1 MKRFLIFSLF
11 LFLAFCVNAQTFSPG
26 NSWDDWDDEESVPHY
41 TIDDYAVNNKGDQLI
56 HLSLEGFGGLSPRNL
71 RYGAGF
77 SLGYNVFQSAGFSFG
92 ATFDPHYAKTRGS
105 NVFYFVP
112 VMAKGTFY
120 MTVGRFEIP
129 ISISAGAAMQSYL
142 SQFYFGPSI
151 KPEIGVY
158 YRQSADWSV
167 GLTLGATVLPQIYF
181 GNSAKSSMVGSTVNA
196 GLSVR
201 YHF

>member
-1 MKRFLIFSLF
+1 MKRILLTCIILLASL
-11 LFLAFCVNAQTFSPG
+11 AAASAQTISP
-26 NSWDDWDDEESVPHY
+26 WDDWDNEEENVPRY

-56 HLSLEGFGGLSPRNL
+56 HLSVEGFGGLMPRNL
-71 RYGAGF
+71 KYGGGF

-92 ATFDPHYAKTRGS
+92 ATFDPHYGKTHGS

-129 ISISAGAAMQSYL
+129 VSISAGAAMQSYL
-142 SQFYFGPSI
+142 SQFYFGPSL

-167 GLTLGATVLPQIYF
+167 GLTVGATVLPQIYF
-181 GNSAKSSMVGSTVNA
+181 GKNAESMVGSTVNA
-196 GLSVR
+196 GLSIR

>member
-1 MKRFLIFSLF
+1 MKRILLSCIFSVLVLGF
-11 LFLAFCVNAQTFSPG
+11 AGAQTISP
-26 NSWDDWDDEESVPHY
+26 WDDWDSEEENVPHY

-56 HLSLEGFGGLSPRNL
+56 HLSVEGFGGIMPRNL
-71 RYGAGF
+71 KYGGGF

-92 ATFDPHYAKTRGS
+92 ATFDPHYGKTRGS

-129 ISISAGAAMQSYL
+129 VSISAGAAMQSYL
-142 SQFYFGPSI
+142 SQFYLGPSL

-167 GLTLGATVLPQIYF
+167 GLTVGATVLPQIYF
-181 GNSAKSSMVGSTVNA
+181 GNTASSMVGSTINA